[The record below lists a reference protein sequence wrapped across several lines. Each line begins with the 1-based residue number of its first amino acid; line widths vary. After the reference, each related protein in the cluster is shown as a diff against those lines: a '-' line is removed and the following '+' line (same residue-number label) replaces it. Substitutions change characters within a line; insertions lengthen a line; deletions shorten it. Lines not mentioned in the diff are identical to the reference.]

1 MTCNTFHEYDHPRR
15 NTSLSLSLLIFGAH
29 MAGIQYEA
37 NGIVPFNEFTW

>member
-1 MTCNTFHEYDHPRR
+1 MTCNTFHEYDHPPQ
-15 NTSLSLSLLIFGAH
+15 NTPPSLSAHVGAH